1 MGKILFIN
9 PGSEGHIN
17 PTIEVCKS
25 LVDQGEEVV
34 YYLSDIYESKLANT
48 GVEIRSLPI
57 DSVVESFTA
66 YGNNNVLDVING
78 VLNTAHV
85 MLPRILNDIKHEHFD
100 YVIYDSMFGCGY
112 LIAQKLNIPA
122 ISSVTTFAKT
132 KPLFDN
138 FITSIENQLDDS
150 EVARSNQIFQS
161 LKTDIETTYQVQ
173 IPSRHEIMN
182 NPGDLNIS
190 YIMQG
195 FQHDVE
201 QFNAQEFVFAG
212 TSVRTPQPTE
222 FMNNINTSRP
232 VIYISLGT
240 VFNENISFFNRCFAA
255 LKDLD
260 VTVVVSIGTTNNL
273 ANFDDIPSNFIVES
287 YVPQIELLQHTD
299 LFITHAGMNSTN
311 EAMMMDVPLLAFPQS
326 ADQPVVSHQIEQLG
340 IGKKLDSA
348 TVTTTELKTTVTE
361 MLTNLDYYKA
371 NIAKI
376 KQLQSTTK
384 PGYQV
389 AVEAI
394 LNFKKQYVH

>member
-25 LVDQGEEVV
+25 LVEQGEEVV

-48 GVEIRSLPI
+48 GVEIRSFPI
-57 DSVVESFTA
+57 DSVVEAFTA
-66 YGNNNVLDVING
+66 YGNDNLLDVING
-78 VLNTAHV
+78 VLNTAHI
-85 MLPRILNDIKHEHFD
+85 MLPRILNDIKDEHYD

-138 FITSIENQLDDS
+138 FITAMSHKLDDAD
-150 EVARSNQIFQS
+150 VARANQTFEM
-161 LKTDIETTYQVQ
+161 LKADIEATYQVQ
-173 IPSRHEIMN
+173 IPSRFEIMN

-190 YIMQG
+190 YIMRG
-195 FQHDVE
+195 FQHDIE
-201 QFNAQEFVFAG
+201 HFNSPAYVFAG
-212 TSVRTPQPTE
+212 PSVRTPQPTD
-222 FMNNINTSRP
+222 FMNKIDTSRP

-240 VFNENISFFNRCFAA
+240 VFNENITFFNNCFTA

-260 VTVVVSIGTTNNL
+260 ATVVVSIGKTNNI
-273 ANFDDIPSNFIVES
+273 ADFDDIPSNFIIES

-326 ADQPVVSHQIEQLG
+326 ADQPVVSHQIEELD

-348 TVTTTELKTTVTE
+348 TVTTTELQSTVTE
-361 MLTNLDYYKA
+361 MLAHLDYYKA

-376 KQLQSTTK
+376 KQLQPTTT

-394 LNFKKQYVH
+394 LNFKQQDVH

>member
-1 MGKILFIN
+1 
-9 PGSEGHIN
+9 
-17 PTIEVCKS
+17 
-25 LVDQGEEVV
+25 
-34 YYLSDIYESKLANT
+34 
-48 GVEIRSLPI
+48 VEIRSLPI

-201 QFNAQEFVFAG
+201 
-212 TSVRTPQPTE
+212 
-222 FMNNINTSRP
+222 
-232 VIYISLGT
+232 
-240 VFNENISFFNRCFAA
+240 
-255 LKDLD
+255 
-260 VTVVVSIGTTNNL
+260 
-273 ANFDDIPSNFIVES
+273 
-287 YVPQIELLQHTD
+287 
-299 LFITHAGMNSTN
+299 
-311 EAMMMDVPLLAFPQS
+311 
-326 ADQPVVSHQIEQLG
+326 
-340 IGKKLDSA
+340 
-348 TVTTTELKTTVTE
+348 
-361 MLTNLDYYKA
+361 
-371 NIAKI
+371 
-376 KQLQSTTK
+376 
-384 PGYQV
+384 
-389 AVEAI
+389 
-394 LNFKKQYVH
+394 

>member
-1 MGKILFIN
+1 
-9 PGSEGHIN
+9 
-17 PTIEVCKS
+17 
-25 LVDQGEEVV
+25 
-34 YYLSDIYESKLANT
+34 
-48 GVEIRSLPI
+48 
-57 DSVVESFTA
+57 
-66 YGNNNVLDVING
+66 
-78 VLNTAHV
+78 
-85 MLPRILNDIKHEHFD
+85 
-100 YVIYDSMFGCGY
+100 
-112 LIAQKLNIPA
+112 
-122 ISSVTTFAKT
+122 
-132 KPLFDN
+132 
-138 FITSIENQLDDS
+138 
-150 EVARSNQIFQS
+150 
-161 LKTDIETTYQVQ
+161 
-173 IPSRHEIMN
+173 
-182 NPGDLNIS
+182 
-190 YIMQG
+190 
-195 FQHDVE
+195 
-201 QFNAQEFVFAG
+201 
-212 TSVRTPQPTE
+212 QPTE
-222 FMNNINTSRP
+222 FMNKINTSRP

-287 YVPQIELLQHTD
+287 YVPQIELLQYTD

>member
-25 LVDQGEEVV
+25 LVEQGEEVV

-48 GVEIRSLPI
+48 GVEIRSFPI
-57 DSVVESFTA
+57 DSVVEAFTV
-66 YGNNNVLDVING
+66 YGNDNLLDVING

-85 MLPRILNDIKHEHFD
+85 MLPRILNDIKDEHYD

-112 LIAQKLNIPA
+112 LIAQKLSIPA

-138 FITSIENQLDDS
+138 FITAMTHQLDDADI
-150 EVARSNQIFQS
+150 ARANQTFET
-161 LKTDIETTYQVQ
+161 LKADIKATYQVQ
-173 IPSRHEIMN
+173 LPSRFEIMN

-195 FQHDVE
+195 FQHDVD

-212 TSVRTPQPTE
+212 PSVRTPQPTD
-222 FMNNINTSRP
+222 FMYKIETSRP

-240 VFNENISFFNRCFAA
+240 VFNENITFFNNCFTA

-260 VTVVVSIGTTNNL
+260 VTVVVSIGQTNNI
-273 ANFDDIPSNFIVES
+273 ADFDDIPSNFIIES

-326 ADQPVVSHQIEQLG
+326 ADQPVVSHQIEQLD

-348 TVTTTELKTTVTE
+348 TVTTAELQSTVTE
-361 MLTNLDYYKA
+361 MLAHLDYYKA

-376 KQLQSTTK
+376 KQLQPTTT

-394 LNFKKQYVH
+394 LNFKQQYVH